1 MKKLSLVVPIY
12 NVEAYLSQCLDSIL
26 TQSNVD
32 MEVLLVN
39 DGSTDGSKA
48 IIDDYAL
55 KYPDLFVVVDKQNG
69 GLGDA
74 RNCGAALAKGE
85 YLAFLDSDDFYEPNV
100 LAELIQTADEM
111 NADLVNFDYY
121 EYYSEGKKEMRS
133 ALPKDI
139 SELNDKT
146 YLFANPCAW
155 NKLIRRSCYETNQ
168 TMFPPRIWYEDIAT
182 TPAYVKVC
190 NKIIYYPKPLVNYR
204 QRADSITSKTKF
216 SMRTLEIIEAMQLT
230 INAFKDS
237 QYIKE
242 IEYLSIYQLCYISS
256 YRFMEFKKYDELK
269 QCLEALEKAFP
280 DWQHNAY
287 YQAKPFA
294 FKLYCECLM
303 KGHFVLTNMLIKL
316 RG

>member
-1 MKKLSLVVPIY
+1 MKKLSLVIPIY
-12 NVEAYLSQCLDSIL
+12 NVEAYLKQCLDSIL
-26 TQSNVD
+26 TQHGVD
-32 MEVLLVN
+32 MEVILVN

-48 IIDDYAL
+48 IIDDYVSR
-55 KYPDLFVVVDKQNG
+55 YPELFIAVEKQNG

-85 YLAFLDSDDFYEPNV
+85 YLAFLDSDDFYEPDV
-100 LAELIQTADEM
+100 LAELIQTADEKQ
-111 NADLVNFDYY
+111 ADLINFDFY
-121 EYYSEGKKEMRS
+121 EYYSEDKKEVRS

-139 SELNDKT
+139 KKLDDKT

-155 NKLIRRSCYETNQ
+155 NKLIRRSCYEANK

-190 NKIIYYPKPLVNYR
+190 KTIVYYPKPLVNYR

-216 SMRTLEIIEAMQLT
+216 SIRTLEIIEAMQLT
-230 INAFKDS
+230 INAFKGS
-237 QYIKE
+237 EYIKE
-242 IEYLSIYQLCYISS
+242 IEYLSIYQLCYIAS
-256 YRFMEFKKYDELK
+256 YRFIEFKKYDELK
-269 QCLEALEKAFP
+269 QCLDALKRNFP
-280 DWQHNAY
+280 DWQKNAY

-294 FKLYCECLM
+294 FKLYCQSLM
-303 KGHFVLTNMLIKL
+303 KGHFTFAKMLIKL

>member
-1 MKKLSLVVPIY
+1 MKKLSLVIPIY
-12 NVEAYLSQCLDSIL
+12 NVEAYLKQCLDSIL
-26 TQSNVD
+26 LQNNVD
-32 MEVLLVN
+32 LEVLLVN

-48 IIDDYAL
+48 IIDDYVS
-55 KYPDLFVVVDKQNG
+55 KYPEIFIAVDKQNG

-85 YLAFLDSDDFYEPNV
+85 YLAFLDSDDFYEADV
-100 LAELIQTADEM
+100 LAELIQAADE
-111 NADLVNFDYY
+111 NHADLVNFDYY
-121 EYYSEGKKEMRS
+121 EYYSDDKKEVRC

-139 SELNDKT
+139 SELNSKT

-155 NKLIRRSCYETNQ
+155 NKLIRRSCYEANQ

-190 NKIIYYPKPLVNYR
+190 EKIIYYPKPLVNYR

-216 SMRTLEIIEAMQLT
+216 SMRTLEIVQAMQIT
-230 INAFKDS
+230 IDAFKDS
-237 QYIKE
+237 QYIEE

-256 YRFMEFKKYDELK
+256 YRFMGFKKYDELK
-269 QCLEALEKAFP
+269 QCLDALKRNFP
-280 DWQHNAY
+280 DWQSNAY

-294 FKLYCECLM
+294 FKLYCESLM
-303 KGHFVLTNMLIKL
+303 KGHFGFAQMLIKL